1 MAFAFTV
8 MADPVS
14 SVAYAIEAALA
25 QLDGDLGD
33 LALTMSLVV
42 ATIALVAATYHQLIG
57 RFPDGGGG
65 AEALAS
71 AFGEGWAFVP
81 VGALL
86 VDFTLTIAVS
96 CAAAASAVIAA
107 VPSMADARMPLA
119 LALVVLV
126 AAGSAL
132 GHRGRIVFGTATIAF
147 VGMAMFV
154 LARGAGGDPS
164 GAPAGPLVGDASLAA
179 VLLAMPLGMA
189 LATGIEAPSNAIAQ
203 LSELDRAGRRLF
215 GQLTIWMM
223 LAIVGALTLGFAVLA
238 VRFGVGSPGS
248 DSTLLA
254 EVARVA
260 TGDGVSFDLFQAASS
275 LLLLAAAASSY
286 LAGSGLLAAL
296 ATHGDQ
302 EGGGLLPE
310 RLRRRNRFRAPPWG
324 LAALLG
330 LAAGLVAV
338 TGGRDQ
344 ELVHFYAAAV
354 FASFLAA
361 LVACARLSW
370 RDGNRV
376 ALAVNI
382 AGVLPVVCILVM
394 NLLRVDPIAALV
406 AAGAISWGLH
416 WRWVQHGRPSGLARV
431 LR

>member
-25 QLDGDLGD
+25 QLDGDLGQ
-33 LALTMSLVV
+33 LVLTMSLVV
-42 ATIALVAATYHQLIG
+42 VTIVLVAATYHQLIG

-107 VPSMADARMPLA
+107 VPSIADTRMPLA
-119 LALVVLV
+119 LGLVVLV

-147 VGMAMFV
+147 VGMALFV

-164 GAPAGPLVGDASLAA
+164 AGPAEPLVGDAALVP

-189 LATGIEAPSNAIAQ
+189 LATGVEAPSNAIAQ
-203 LSELDRAGRRLF
+203 LSQLDRAERRLF
-215 GQLTIWMM
+215 GRLTIWVM
-223 LAIVGALTLGFAVLA
+223 LVVVGTLTLGFAILA

-248 DSTLLA
+248 NSTLLA
-254 EVARVA
+254 EVAKEA
-260 TGDGVSFDLFQAASS
+260 TGEDVTFDAFQAASA

-286 LAGSGLLAAL
+286 LAGSGLLSAL
-296 ATHGDQ
+296 ATHGRQD
-302 EGGGLLPE
+302 GGGLLPE
-310 RLRRRNRFRAPPWG
+310 RLRRRNRFLAPYWG
-324 LAALLG
+324 LGVLLA
-330 LAAGLVAV
+330 LAACLVAL

-370 RDGNRV
+370 RDGNRA
-376 ALAVNI
+376 ALAVNV
-382 AGVLPVVCILVM
+382 AGVIPVVFILVM
-394 NLLRVDPIAALV
+394 NLLRVDPIAALA
-406 AAGAISWGLH
+406 AAGAISWMLH
-416 WRWVQHGRPSGLARV
+416 WRRVRHGRWPIGT
-431 LR
+431 